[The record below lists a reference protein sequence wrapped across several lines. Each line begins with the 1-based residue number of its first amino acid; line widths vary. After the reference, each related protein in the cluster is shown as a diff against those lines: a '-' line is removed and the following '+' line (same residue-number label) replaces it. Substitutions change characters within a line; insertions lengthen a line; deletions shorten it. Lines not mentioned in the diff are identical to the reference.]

1 MKNNQENDIKTLFDG
16 KFIKVYDL
24 EYEKDKH
31 YLSASRRNLD
41 DLVCLKDDEEFK
53 SMKPDA
59 VTIIAIINGKLLMT
73 KEYRYPCGQYLL
85 SPPAGLMD
93 KGDEN
98 VIETAIRELREETG
112 LKISSSDKAE
122 IINPCLFSTPGMSDE
137 SNALVLFDI
146 RRDDFKPSN
155 QSLVGDERIDGY
167 YLLDEKDVTEMIVM
181 GRDHENY
188 FYSAYAFCVMCY
200 YLLYMK
206 KA

>member
-31 YLSASRRNLD
+31 YLNASRRNLD

-98 VIETAIRELREETG
+98 VIETAIRELKEETG
-112 LKISSSDKAE
+112 LK
-122 IINPCLFSTPGMSDE
+122 L
-137 SNALVLFDI
+137 
-146 RRDDFKPSN
+146 
-155 QSLVGDERIDGY
+155 SLIH
-167 YLLDEKDVTEMIVM
+167 I
-181 GRDHENY
+181 
-188 FYSAYAFCVMCY
+188 
-200 YLLYMK
+200 
-206 KA
+206 